1 MKKVKMPFKMIC
13 TNCNKEVVFVD
24 EKFNNDRFACKDI
37 EIEGSPFYD
46 SAIVLIVC
54 TCGNEIQL

>member
-1 MKKVKMPFKMIC
+1 MIC